1 MERIATLMHK
11 GGTIDAPKPAEVD
24 FEPFWK
30 AWNILEEKYVKEEEL
45 NRQELVWGAISGMVK
60 AVGDPYTAFFPPQD
74 NEYFESEVKGEF
86 EGIGAEIGIR
96 KNILI
101 IISPLAG
108 SPAKIAG
115 LKAGDKVLN
124 IDDVSTADITLDE
137 AVRLIRGR
145 KGTNVTLTVL
155 RNGEDK
161 TQKITIT
168 RNTIMI
174 PVLETEK
181 LENGI
186 FRINLFSFSGKAPY
200 EFQKAVREMLLSN
213 SDKLILDLRGNP
225 GGFFDAAVAI
235 ASWFLPEGEIVAKEE
250 FRDKDPIIYRSSGYD
265 VLKGIRVVILIDKGS
280 ASASEILAGAL
291 QEHGIATLI
300 GEKTFGKGSVQEL
313 EKITSNTSLKL
324 TIARWLTPR
333 GRSISQEGLE
343 PDIVIDKGSE
353 EAEDEKDETDEEDP
367 YIVKAREV
375 LLQQ

>member
-1 MERIATLMHK
+1 M
-11 GGTIDAPKPAEVD
+11 
-24 FEPFWK
+24 
-30 AWNILEEKYVKEEEL
+30 
-45 NRQELVWGAISGMVK
+45 
-60 AVGDPYTAFFPPQD
+60 
-74 NEYFESEVKGEF
+74 KGEF